1 MHEHGGPVL
10 GEHRVRERRQDV
22 AIRAAGPRLAGH
34 AQRGWHERHPE
45 HHLAHVG
52 RVEMRD
58 VVHEVVREHGS
69 RRDDE
74 PSLLVQRGFGF
85 VVGVVRV
92 QRIRRRLRQR
102 EIRRGRSGGH
112 RRIPSRS
119 GFGGVRDSETDCP
132 RGDARG
138 AQLEQRRVHRAP
150 QADVPEQIQPVR
162 VEPGAS
168 RKRSRLSPEH
178 RVK

>member
-10 GEHRVRERRQDV
+10 GEHRVRERCQDV
-22 AIRAAGPRLAGH
+22 ASRAAGPRLPGH
-34 AQRGWHERHPE
+34 AQRGWHERHPQ

-74 PSLLVQRGFGF
+74 TGLLVQRGLVVVVGG
-85 VVGVVRV
+85 VGVVRV
-92 QRIRRRLRQR
+92 RRRLRQR
-102 EIRRGRSGGH
+102 EIRRGWSGGH
-112 RRIPSRS
+112 RRIPSRPS
-119 GFGGVRDSETDCP
+119 FCGVRDSETDRP

-150 QADVPEQIQPVR
+150 QADIPEQIQPVR

>member
-10 GEHRVRERRQDV
+10 GEHRVRERCQDV
-22 AIRAAGPRLAGH
+22 ASRAAGPRLPGH
-34 AQRGWHERHPE
+34 AERGWHERHPQ

-74 PSLLVQRGFGF
+74 PSLLVQRGFVVKI

-92 QRIRRRLRQR
+92 RRRLRQR
-102 EIRRGRSGGH
+102 EIRRGRSWGH
-112 RRIPSRS
+112 RRIPSRAS
-119 GFGGVRDSETDCP
+119 FGGVRDSKTDRP

-150 QADVPEQIQPVR
+150 QADVPEQIQPVG